1 MDLHDTRDNE
11 LLAQVP
17 AATTATLAAVVA
29 PPAAAPST
37 SEGSSAVRVAAPPQ
51 PPLDQPA
58 RQNGS
63 LTRRVDVVV
72 GLLTSAGQLMA
83 WRRGAASA
91 AGLSTARHVDQLALV
106 SVGLQVTPPPPP
118 PRDATSPCR
127 QVEFYQHR
135 NAVRMFAAPD
145 AGPPPAPPSP
155 PTPPH
160 LMLQVAMNAAF
171 LLQALCLP
179 YAWWLCFRWAWV
191 PWEAEARRP
200 AGQHGQNGRWR
211 PSRAKLAAG
220 RGPRQVCRGFAVLLA
235 QQRGWDAQR
244 AQRRCD
250 YSSRRPPVCC
260 ATASCLFVVPSFL
273 PCFMPSWFL

>member
-118 PRDATSPCR
+118 P
-127 QVEFYQHR
+127 
-135 NAVRMFAAPD
+135 
-145 AGPPPAPPSP
+145 PPPSGCDQPMQTGRVLPAQECRPNVCSPGCRPPTRP
-155 PTPPH
+155 TLPTHPTPPH
-160 LMLQVAMNAAF
+160 APGGHER
-171 LLQALCLP
+171 CIP
-179 YAWWLCFRWAWV
+179 
-191 PWEAEARRP
+191 
-200 AGQHGQNGRWR
+200 
-211 PSRAKLAAG
+211 AAG
-220 RGPRQVCRGFAVLLA
+220 AVPA
-235 QQRGWDAQR
+235 VRM
-244 AQRRCD
+244 
-250 YSSRRPPVCC
+250 
-260 ATASCLFVVPSFL
+260 VVAL
-273 PCFMPSWFL
+273 